1 MRLKAID
8 DHRRRCFG
16 IPMQVV
22 VPSVSRAAR
31 PQGRA
36 ATMTVDSPSAPWRDS
51 PVGENGVL
59 SDRPGDTL
67 DSAAGASWFEAF
79 GEDPASGAAGAA
91 PPAASVRAGAVPVV

>member
-1 MRLKAID
+1 
-8 DHRRRCFG
+8 
-16 IPMQVV
+16 MQVV
-22 VPSVSRAAR
+22 VPSVSRAAT

-59 SDRPGDTL
+59 SERPGDTL

-79 GEDPASGAAGAA
+79 GEDPAFGAAGAA